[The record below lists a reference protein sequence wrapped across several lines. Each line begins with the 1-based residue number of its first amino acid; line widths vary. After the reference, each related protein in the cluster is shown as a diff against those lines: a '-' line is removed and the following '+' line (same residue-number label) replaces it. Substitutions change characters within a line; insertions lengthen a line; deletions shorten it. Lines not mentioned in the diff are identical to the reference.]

1 MYKEVIESSSSLE
14 KIKNSKFLVF
24 CHPVKTVEE
33 ADSFIEKYKTEYH
46 KANHVCRAYRI
57 LTPQGILAYSTD
69 DGEPVRSSGPPIE
82 AAIEGRNLVNTLVV
96 VVRYFGGI
104 KLGVGGLIRAYG
116 GSAARLL
123 DHTKTREII
132 KHSIIEVH
140 TPHKNYS
147 DVMFIM
153 EQMNLKFNQ
162 EYNVAGAVIRI
173 NVPEKDIDSIIPR
186 FNPFPNVKIKII
198 YCIPK

>member
-1 MYKEVIESSSSLE
+1 MYREVIKSTSSLE

-24 CHPVKTVEE
+24 CHPVKSVEE
-33 ADSFIEKYKTEYH
+33 ADNYIEKYKSEHH

-57 LTPQGILAYSTD
+57 LTPQGIIAYNTD
-69 DGEPVRSSGPPIE
+69 DGEPGRSSGPPIE

-123 DHTKTREII
+123 DQTKSREII
-132 KHSIIEVH
+132 KHSIIEIH
-140 TPHKNYS
+140 TPHNNYS
-147 DVMFIM
+147 DVMFVM
-153 EQMNLKFNQ
+153 EQMGLKFEQ
-162 EYNVAGAVIRI
+162 KYNVEGAII
-173 NVPEKDIDSIIPR
+173 SLNVPEKDVDEIVTR
-186 FNPFPNVKIKII
+186 FNPFPNIKIKIH
-198 YCIPK
+198 

>member
-1 MYKEVIESSSSLE
+1 MYKEVVESTSSLE

-24 CHPVKTVEE
+24 IHPVKSIEE
-33 ADSFIEKYKTEYH
+33 VDSFIEKYKSEHH

-57 LTPQGILAYSTD
+57 LTPQGIIAYNTD
-69 DGEPVRSSGPPIE
+69 DGEPGRSSGPPIE
-82 AAIEGRNLVNTLVV
+82 AAIEGRDLVNTLVV
-96 VVRYFGGI
+96 VVRYFGGV

-123 DHTKTREII
+123 DQTKTREII
-132 KHSIIEVH
+132 KHSIIEIH

-153 EQMNLKFNQ
+153 EQMGLKFEQ
-162 EYNVAGAVIRI
+162 EYNVEGAVIRL
-173 NVPEKDIDSIIPR
+173 NVPEKDVEGILPR
-186 FNPFPNVKIKII
+186 FNPFPKIKLSVL
-198 YCIPK
+198 